1 VQIVENV
8 AIAAAFSKTEVFAAI
23 SLGALAMVTFP
34 AISSLKAN
42 HVGAGE
48 QGQIQGALVG
58 AQSLAGGLGPLLFS
72 YIFKLFSTCDHARP
86 SLKTQTFNP
95 ASAIAR
101 PAEKR
106 IRAYLFEA
114 DGVMWGGVLDS
125 ADSPYGLPYL
135 PSAPF
140 IVGSLMLVVAL
151 AVAIDL
157 CRLDT
162 ATSAHDAA
170 PAEAGGEAGAAD
182 DNCGEVCSP
191 VELS

>member
-1 VQIVENV
+1 MWARAQFGLAVQIVENV

-86 SLKTQTFNP
+86 SLKTQTLPRLCN
-95 ASAIAR
+95 R
-101 PAEKR
+101 P
-106 IRAYLFEA
+106 
-114 DGVMWGGVLDS
+114 S
-125 ADSPYGLPYL
+125 
-135 PSAPF
+135 
-140 IVGSLMLVVAL
+140 
-151 AVAIDL
+151 
-157 CRLDT
+157 
-162 ATSAHDAA
+162 
-170 PAEAGGEAGAAD
+170 GGETYTRI
-182 DNCGEVCSP
+182 P
-191 VELS
+191 F